1 MVLALRSSLDSN
13 RPSVRTCRVLRMRRE
28 SDGNGTGP
36 SQISQDH
43 EENHEKRSSIKI
55 LDCV

>member
-1 MVLALRSSLDSN
+1 MALALRSPLDLN

-28 SDGNGTGP
+28 SDGYGTEP

-43 EENHEKRSSIKI
+43 EKHHEKRSSIKI
-55 LDCV
+55 FDCV